1 MYDLETVVLYQI
13 LLCVMLQLWVH
24 FTSALHSVPDAYLS
38 IMKINYCIIFY
49 KRIVIAIYQLGLD
62 FP

>member
-1 MYDLETVVLYQI
+1 MYDLETVVFYQI
-13 LLCVMLQLWVH
+13 LLCMTQLWVH
-24 FTSALHSVPDAYLS
+24 FTSALYSVPDAYLS

-49 KRIVIAIYQLGLD
+49 KRIVIAIFQLGLD